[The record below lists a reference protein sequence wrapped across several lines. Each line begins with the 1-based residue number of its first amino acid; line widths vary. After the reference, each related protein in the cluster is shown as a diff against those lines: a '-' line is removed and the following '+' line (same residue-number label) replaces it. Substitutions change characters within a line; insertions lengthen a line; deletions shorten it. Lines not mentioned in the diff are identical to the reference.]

1 MISICIPIY
10 NFDVNKLVVELSRQI
25 EMLPVK
31 PEILLI
37 DDASSESFKA
47 INRETC
53 QKHCYVELVQNVGRA
68 AIRNLFLNYAKY
80 DYLLFLDCD
89 SVVIQDDFIAAYLVA
104 IKELHPMVVCGGRV
118 YDEELPDRNHRL
130 RWKFGIERESQSSD
144 TRMLNPN
151 KSFMTNNFIVK
162 RSLLES
168 VKFDDRLKDYGH
180 EDTLFGFELKK
191 RKIVIT
197 HINNPVLNGDVEEN
211 ALFFEKTEYGIAN
224 LAKILRIVNYNTYFV
239 EDVKILAFHR
249 MMKKWSL
256 SMLIL
261 WMFWWLRRPIKWL
274 LIKGYVYLPLFDF
287 YKLGL
292 LIQKENS
299 RTAQNE

>member
-10 NFDVNKLVVELSRQI
+10 NFDVNRLVDELSQQI
-25 EMLPVK
+25 ENSPIET
-31 PEILLI
+31 EIILI
-37 DDASSESFKA
+37 DDASNEKFKQ
-47 INRETC
+47 INRITC
-53 QKHCYVELVQNVGRA
+53 QKHQYVELNQNVGRA
-68 AIRNLFLNYAKY
+68 SIRNLFLRYAKY

-89 SVVIQDDFIAAYLVA
+89 SVVIQPDFISSYLVA
-104 IKELHPMVVCGGRV
+104 ISELHPLVLCGGRV
-118 YDEELPDRNHRL
+118 YDQEFPDRHHRL
-130 RWKFGIERESQSSD
+130 RWKFGIERESHSAD
-144 TRMLNPN
+144 ERLLHPN
-151 KSFMTNNFIVK
+151 KSFMTNNFIIQ

-191 RKIVIT
+191 RKITIS
-197 HINNPVLNGDVEEN
+197 HIDNPVLNGDVEEN
-211 ALFFEKTEYGIAN
+211 SVFLEKTEFGIAN

-249 MMKKWSL
+249 KMKKMSL
-256 SMLIL
+256 SGLIL
-261 WMFWWLRRPIKWL
+261 FIFWLARIPLRRL
-274 LIKGYVYLPLFDF
+274 LIEGYVYLPLFDF

-299 RTAQNE
+299 RIKLNE